1 MLLALSKQA
10 LFRRAWLVRYRL
22 FYDPPIFYPPIQIL
36 YELIHIHKYR
46 IEIYRYKNYEN
57 IKLSALLRSILSY
70 THAQKYKNTDE
81 RQKLSLS
88 HFAFAIALLSG

>member
-10 LFRRAWLVRYRL
+10 LFKRAWLVRYRL

-36 YELIHIHKYR
+36 YELIHIHKHR

-57 IKLSALLRSILSY
+57 VKLSALL
-70 THAQKYKNTDE
+70 QKHKNTRYTKVKKIPSE
-81 RQKLSLS
+81 MEVAPRYNC
-88 HFAFAIALLSG
+88 

>member
-10 LFRRAWLVRYRL
+10 LFKRAWLVRYRL

-46 IEIYRYKNYEN
+46 IEIYRYKKYEN
-57 IKLSALLRSILSY
+57 IKLSALRKNTKILDI
-70 THAQKYKNTDE
+70 QKYKNEDTG
-81 RQKLSLS
+81 LPSL
-88 HFAFAIALLSG
+88 L